1 MKNLKKLIAPVIG
14 VTTVASIAVVGAIV
28 FNSSGIN
35 KVSADSNKLDS
46 SIVSTAIQYCGHT
59 SDNTDEHIK
68 VKNDHGGY
76 DDVGSAA
83 ITQHLNFRY
92 EIYDNE
98 KNPYGGNTLR
108 IWFGRNS
115 ESNVYNERNA
125 IIDGLEDVK
134 FKLYS
139 IDDPY
144 HIIVNYSDILGQVFD
159 VRNPLYI
166 DLNSEN
172 TSHGNNKVPQSIKFK
187 FSLESDSFGCVSQT
201 KFNEYT
207 AALATDNANGNTNA
221 QDDFFNKYP
230 TIDRNKKLY
239 TYGIG
244 SADSNDGYEIV
255 IPNLLAGGSKK
266 VENPQYYTMCKALR
280 GEGNDDGNGGNYID
294 TAVYKNHKA
303 ENVGDYLEFFKYC
316 NQKEVSATLDDA
328 DVKKLIESAITFVN
342 LMNTES
348 SAGNYSTDY
357 FNFEQVRKEAIQK
370 GNGYKIDN
378 NGKWLSISNCFDGNG
393 NFNIDLCT
401 IGSEEKNEF
410 SLKCKY
416 VAKDTYSTN
425 RKAGSFVDSFDQLR
439 PTDSNGNYNLKANT
453 EHYYAYSVEDVP
465 GQQYLYH
472 YTGTGNITYTDS
484 KNNTIFTRD
493 TGTGIEVGKES
504 SGSCKKTCEET
515 VEVNYGP
522 PIASSAGLCFEYE
535 VEVISKVRCST
546 STKDIKPP
554 TEKQMCNPIPICNN
568 IPGYIH
574 QAGPLEDYENCI
586 DSCDGGKYT
595 KSCSEKCYNK
605 VYGKSSNASK
615 TASKEYGNNILRKVA
630 YAETGASRYEHA
642 GRNGNTLSFKGYYT
656 RKKVNGIYHI
666 YWVSTSN
673 ILSNTYSRY
682 YRDDPNEYAKL
693 WNDDRNSGGI
703 RDSVGA
709 LYFPDNGFKRA
720 DYWGSTCGDYCYF
733 SGCTRDDLYLN
744 QDELNADAKRNYEIY
759 ESVIASCKAAASCES
774 KTASFKISVDYTT
787 VKSET
792 VTTKTEQKCVR
803 NETKTVDFPITDL
816 TTSSSEDENS
826 CSGNSYSDIV
836 NNDKSVILDYKGCY
850 KDCGK
855 GSWYYTK
862 WSFPG
867 TWVYPK
873 KGKISWEDKGGTPGW
888 KYESDKFCLPLNI
901 ANTNEEYWKYYQAHL
916 TEADVPSYKDG
927 NPYAETHYKLSDL
940 FDPFDSSNSTR
951 GEANLRASTSNFG
964 KFGWNVNVSCFYAV
978 YDETTTET
986 DEKGNL
992 ISEECDNESR
1002 YRIRTVELTDLF
1014 PSKDGTE
1021 STDPSKYSTDID
1033 DVPFNWTDKAASSKV
1048 QIPGVAADPESYG
1061 KYVQTKGYDIY
1072 TDAELEYQFHLT
1084 PSIMKEFKHDST
1096 CMNSSDYFEN
1106 TISSSAGEGS
1116 TSINASVLA
1125 YKSKCI
1131 RDGGKL
1137 VTSVKKIPNSG
1148 LLGCNNINNG
1158 KCVTAFSSLS

>member
-1 MKNLKKLIAPVIG
+1 MKNLKKLITPVIG
-14 VTTVASIAVVGAIV
+14 FAAVASIAIVGAFI
-28 FNSSGIN
+28 FNTPGIN
-35 KVSADSNKLDS
+35 KVSADDKNELDG
-46 SIVSTAIQYCGHT
+46 SIVSTAIQFCGHT
-59 SDNTDEHIK
+59 GDNTDEQVK
-68 VKNDHGGY
+68 TKNDKGEY
-76 DDVGSAA
+76 VNVGSDA
-83 ITQHLNFRY
+83 ITQHLNIKY
-92 EIYDNE
+92 DIYD
-98 KNPYGGNTLR
+98 KSDGIKTLR
-108 IWFGRNS
+108 IWFGLDDNG
-115 ESNVYNERNA
+115 SNNYNVNA
-125 IIDGLEDVK
+125 PIIKGLEDVK
-134 FKLYS
+134 LKPFSYS
-139 IDDPY
+139 DPLG
-144 HIIVNYSDILGQVFD
+144 IIVNKDVLNRQQEFD
-159 VRNPLYI
+159 ARNPLYI
-166 DLNSEN
+166 DLDSTKGEP
-172 TSHGNNKVPQSIKFK
+172 TTIKFK
-187 FSLESDSFGCVSQT
+187 FSLATDSFGCVSWD
-201 KFNEYT
+201 KFHEYNN
-207 AALATDNANGNTNA
+207 ALANGT
-221 QDDFFNKYP
+221 QDAFFAKYP
-230 TIDRNKKLY
+230 TLNNGKKLY
-239 TYGIG
+239 TYSIG
-244 SADSNDGYEIV
+244 SDGSKDDGYEID
-255 IPNLLAGGSKK
+255 IPNFKAGGLKK
-266 VENPQYYTMCKALR
+266 FKNPQYNTICKALR
-280 GEGNDDGNGGNYID
+280 GEGNDDGNGGTYID
-294 TAVYKNHKA
+294 SKVYSNYKR
-303 ENVGDYLEFFKYC
+303 EYVGDYLEFFNYC
-316 NQKEVSATLDDA
+316 DSEHNDVSAVLDDA

-348 SAGNYSTDY
+348 SASNYPTDY

-378 NGKWLSISNCFDGNG
+378 DGKWLSISNCFDGNG

-425 RKAGSFVDSFDQLR
+425 RKAGSFVDNFDQLR
-439 PTDSNGNYNLKANT
+439 QTKKNADGSYSYNLKANT
-453 EHYYAYSVEDVP
+453 EHYYAYSVEAVS
-465 GQQYLYH
+465 GQNYTYN
-472 YTGTGNITYTDS
+472 YTGSSENGPIKPGHS
-484 KNNTIFTRD
+484 
-493 TGTGIEVGKES
+493 S

-546 STKDIKPP
+546 STKGIKKPE
-554 TEKQMCNPIPICNN
+554 EKEMCSPVPFCNRA
-568 IPGYIH
+568 PGYIH
-574 QAGPLEDYENCI
+574 QAGPLEEYESCI

-595 KSCSEKCYNK
+595 KSCSNKCYDK
-605 VYGKSSNASK
+605 VYGKSSKSSRSSK
-615 TASKEYGNNILRKVA
+615 MATKEYGNNILRKVA
-630 YAETGASRYEHA
+630 SNDFEYGC
-642 GRNGNTLSFKGYYT
+642 NGNRISFKGYYT
-656 RKKVNGIYHI
+656 RELDNGIYYI
-666 YWVSTSN
+666 NWKNPGY
-673 ILSNTYSRY
+673 NTYARY
-682 YRDDPNEYAKL
+682 YRDPSELGKVQANDKYAGC
-693 WNDDRNSGGI
+693 N
-703 RDSVGA
+703 RDSLLA
-709 LYFPDNGFKRA
+709 YYYPDGKGFKRA
-720 DYWGSTCGDYCYF
+720 EYRDGSVCLDYCYF

-744 QDELNADAKRNYEIY
+744 EDELNADAKRNYEIY

-816 TTSSSEDENS
+816 TTSSSEDVNS
-826 CSGNSYSDIV
+826 CSGNSYTDIV
-836 NNDKSVILDYKGCY
+836 KNDKSIILDYKGCY
-850 KDCGK
+850 RECGK

-916 TEADVPSYKDG
+916 TEADVPSYKNG
-927 NPYAETHYKLSDL
+927 NPYAKTNYKLSDL
-940 FDPFDSSNSTR
+940 FDPFDSSKSTT

-964 KFGWNVNVSCFYAV
+964 KFGWNINVSCFYSV
-978 YDETTTET
+978 FDETTTEI
-986 DEKGNL
+986 DNMGKL

-1002 YRIRTVELTDLF
+1002 YRIRTVDLTDLF

-1084 PSIMKEFKHDST
+1084 PSIMKEFRNDSS
-1096 CMNSSDYFEN
+1096 CMNSSDYSEN

-1116 TSINASVLA
+1116 TSMNASVLA